1 LTRYAFCSL
10 LLSELAD
17 ARHELQVLKYTTQLS
32 QTLDIEAIMADAE
45 VLFVTFRQVVEASD
59 RQRAA
64 AASSSDPGKGGMRRR
79 QVVVEKEPQ
88 GAAYP
93 PTQSAKGKGKEVD
106 GLEKEVV
113 EVVVDKDVPEV
124 DEELRVLLK

>member
-1 LTRYAFCSL
+1 
-10 LLSELAD
+10 
-17 ARHELQVLKYTTQLS
+17 
-32 QTLDIEAIMADAE
+32 MADAE

-64 AASSSDPGKGGMRRR
+64 AASSSDPEKGGMRRR
-79 QVVVEKEPQ
+79 KLAVEKEPEEEE

-93 PTQSAKGKGKEVD
+93 PSKGKGKQVD

-113 EVVVDKDVPEV
+113 EVVVEKDVPEV
-124 DEELRVLLK
+124 DEELRVLLC